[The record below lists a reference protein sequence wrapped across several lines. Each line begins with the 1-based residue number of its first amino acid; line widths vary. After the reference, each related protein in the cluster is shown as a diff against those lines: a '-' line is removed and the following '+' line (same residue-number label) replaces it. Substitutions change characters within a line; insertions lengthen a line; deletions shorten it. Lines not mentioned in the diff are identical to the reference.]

1 MRAFVQRRSALLA
14 PPVFLQQAAKCSLPL
29 LPPPPPP
36 LPPAGCPLR
45 RRPRHRHQQPACCAS
60 DHRRRYHGWLREEMG
75 ERSLQPR
82 PRRPPPRGK
91 GEARPRPPS
100 RRGLC
105 VLCIPRSFVRSFV
118 RSTLS
123 LFPSPSLRSALHM
136 PFWAPYLTPWN
147 GEGRTTPARPP
158 APLSP
163 FSELNREVIS
173 KRKRCGSPCKRRP
186 HKRLATPVDQS
197 VINTRVMP
205 KMNHPT
211 SSMYDLE
218 HPDFVLA

>member
-118 RSTLS
+118 PHFRSFPLPLSVLHYTCRFGRRTLLHGTGRGGRRPLARLPPFLLS
-123 LFPSPSLRSALHM
+123 L
-136 PFWAPYLTPWN
+136 
-147 GEGRTTPARPP
+147 
-158 APLSP
+158 
-163 FSELNREVIS
+163 
-173 KRKRCGSPCKRRP
+173 
-186 HKRLATPVDQS
+186 
-197 VINTRVMP
+197 
-205 KMNHPT
+205 
-211 SSMYDLE
+211 SST
-218 HPDFVLA
+218 AK